1 MKPATTP
8 SHGCVKISSRKL
20 NAAARVAHRGNGLH
34 ARLRCSRVNTRLVV
48 EAILANES
56 PAKISSRL
64 DKTEVAD

>member
-1 MKPATTP
+1 MKPETTP
-8 SHGCVKISSRKL
+8 SRGCVRIFSRRL
-20 NAAARVAHRGNGLH
+20 NAVAKVARRGNGLH

-56 PAKISSRL
+56 PAKITPRL